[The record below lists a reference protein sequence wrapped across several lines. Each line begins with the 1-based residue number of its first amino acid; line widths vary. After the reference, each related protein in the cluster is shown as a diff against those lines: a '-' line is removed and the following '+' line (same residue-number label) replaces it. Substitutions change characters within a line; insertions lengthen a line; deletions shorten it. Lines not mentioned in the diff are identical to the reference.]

1 MASQRDA
8 RLRLYAEVSVFG
20 RATAIRTLA
29 RMDVRLPCTGRV
41 FAITLPWRYQ

>member
-20 RATAIRTLA
+20 RAAIRTLA
-29 RMDVRLPCTGRV
+29 RMDARLPRTGRV